1 MQGNGEKQGGQ
12 WEAEAW
18 RGGGEASGEGMA
30 REGRL
35 TALVTTKVS
44 HAHPMGQGGVMSETG
59 MCTMRMCGLVRIVM
73 AGEMCGE
80 GVRVSEGCL
89 QTVESS
95 RSLIVGSLS
104 GARGT
109 E

>member
-1 MQGNGEKQGGQ
+1 
-12 WEAEAW
+12 
-18 RGGGEASGEGMA
+18 MA

-44 HAHPMGQGGVMSETG
+44 HAHPMGQSGVMSETG

>member
-1 MQGNGEKQGGQ
+1 
-12 WEAEAW
+12 
-18 RGGGEASGEGMA
+18 MA

-44 HAHPMGQGGVMSETG
+44 HAHPMGQSGLMSETG
-59 MCTMRMCGLVRIVM
+59 VCTMRMCGHVRCARW

-89 QTVESS
+89 
-95 RSLIVGSLS
+95 
-104 GARGT
+104 
-109 E
+109 

>member
-1 MQGNGEKQGGQ
+1 
-12 WEAEAW
+12 
-18 RGGGEASGEGMA
+18 MA

-44 HAHPMGQGGVMSETG
+44 HAHPMGQSGVMSETG

-73 AGEMCGE
+73 VGEMCGE

-95 RSLIVGSLS
+95 SCLFVSSLN
-104 GARGT
+104 GAS
-109 E
+109 